1 MLLSCPDSLSGL
13 FFALLGVYLFFTSF
27 ATKLHF
33 FLGVFFHFIIGAD
46 RGDTK
51 GEDCYQDVCIL
62 LNPNT
67 MKLYRAEKLIE
78 LKPTTKNK
86 LYVAIT
92 RAKGNVYFIDERI
105 ALKK

>member
-1 MLLSCPDSLSGL
+1 M
-13 FFALLGVYLFFTSF
+13 
-27 ATKLHF
+27 
-33 FLGVFFHFIIGAD
+33 
-46 RGDTK
+46 
-51 GEDCYQDVCIL
+51 